1 MGYARFRMNKLKV
14 HWINLQRGMLRRI
27 DAFAVKLG
35 RAPRTAAHLATG
47 LRGES
52 EALFELRKNGYLI
65 VARRWKSTKL
75 RGDVD
80 LIGWEGNY
88 LCFVEV
94 KTRTE
99 RDAVPAM
106 FAVDMDKQ
114 QMLHKMARAYLR
126 NFPEKHRR
134 EISVR
139 FDVVSVY
146 LQPSGTEF
154 EVLKGAFGW
163 A

>member
-1 MGYARFRMNKLKV
+1 MNKLRV
-14 HWINLQRGMLRRI
+14 YWINSQKSMLRRM
-27 DAFAVKLG
+27 DALAVRLG
-35 RAPRTAAHLATG
+35 RGPRIAAHLATG
-47 LRGES
+47 LNGER
-52 EALFELRKNGYLI
+52 EALFELQKMGYTV
-65 VARRWKSTKL
+65 VAQRWKSTKL
-75 RGDVD
+75 RGDID
-80 LIGWEGNY
+80 LIGWEGDC
-88 LCFVEV
+88 LCFIEV

-99 RDAVPAM
+99 RGAVSAM
-106 FAVDMDKQ
+106 FSVDTDKQ

-126 NFPEKHRR
+126 NFPEKRR
-134 EISVR
+134 RDIPVR

>member
-1 MGYARFRMNKLKV
+1 MNKLKV
-14 HWINLQRGMLRRI
+14 HWISSQMGMLRRI
-27 DAFAVKLG
+27 DALAAKLG
-35 RAPRTAAHLATG
+35 RAPRATAHLATG
-47 LRGES
+47 LRGER
-52 EALFELRKNGYLI
+52 EALFELRKMGYTV

-80 LIGWEGNY
+80 LIGWEGNS
-88 LCFVEV
+88 LCFIEV
-94 KTRTE
+94 KTRTD
-99 RDAVPAM
+99 RDAAPAM
-106 FAVDMDKQ
+106 FAVDADKQ

-126 NFPEKHRR
+126 SFPEKHRR

>member
-1 MGYARFRMNKLKV
+1 MNKLSAR
-14 HWINLQRGMLRRI
+14 WINSQMGMLRRM
-27 DAFAVKLG
+27 DALATRLG
-35 RAPRTAAHLATG
+35 RAPQSAAHLATG
-47 LRGES
+47 LRGEF
-52 EALFELRKNGYLI
+52 EALFELRKMGYTV
-65 VARRWKSTKL
+65 VARRWKDAKL

-80 LIGWEGNY
+80 LIGWEGDC
-88 LCFVEV
+88 LCFIEV
-94 KTRTE
+94 KTRAE
-99 RDAVPAM
+99 RGAIPAM
-106 FAVDMDKQ
+106 FAVDTDKQ

-134 EISVR
+134 DITVR

>member
-1 MGYARFRMNKLKV
+1 MNQLRV
-14 HWINLQRGMLRRI
+14 RWIEMQTRMLRQMDTLAER
-27 DAFAVKLG
+27 LG
-35 RAPRTAAHLATG
+35 RKPQTAAHLATG
-47 LRGES
+47 LRGER
-52 EALFELRKNGYLI
+52 EALFELRKRGYVV
-65 VARRWKSTKL
+65 VAQRWKNAKL

-88 LCFVEV
+88 LCFIEV
-94 KTRTE
+94 KTRSE
-99 RDAVPAM
+99 RGAVPAM
-106 FAVDMDKQ
+106 FAVDKDKQ

-134 EISVR
+134 DIPVR

-146 LQPSGTEF
+146 LQPAETEF

>member
-1 MGYARFRMNKLKV
+1 MNKLRAR
-14 HWINLQRGMLRRI
+14 WINSQVALLWRM
-27 DAFAVKLG
+27 DALTMRLG
-35 RAPRTAAHLATG
+35 RAPRSAAHLATG
-47 LRGES
+47 LRGEH
-52 EALFELRKNGYLI
+52 EALFELRKMGYTV

-80 LIGWEGNY
+80 LIGWEGDC
-88 LCFVEV
+88 LCFIEV

-99 RDAVPAM
+99 RGAVPAM
-106 FAVDMDKQ
+106 FAVDTDKQ

-126 NFPEKHRR
+126 NFPEKLRR
-134 EISVR
+134 DIPVR

>member
-1 MGYARFRMNKLKV
+1 MLGSRMNKLKV
-14 HWINLQRGMLRRI
+14 HWISSQLRVLRRI
-27 DAFAVKLG
+27 DAFALKLG
-35 RAPRTAAHLATG
+35 RVPRTVEHLATG
-47 LRGES
+47 LTGER
-52 EALFELRKNGYLI
+52 EALFELRKRGYVV

-80 LIGWEGNY
+80 LIGWEGNS
-88 LCFVEV
+88 LCFIEV

-106 FAVDMDKQ
+106 FAVDADKQ

-126 NFPEKHRR
+126 NFPEKQRR
-134 EISVR
+134 DIPVR